1 MMQYGSR
8 IVIYNSENEFA
19 KFGNLKNLFFSSF
32 KAREND
38 QQFDI
43 SNMSDL

>member
-8 IVIYNSENEFA
+8 IVIYIQLTENEFA

-38 QQFDI
+38 
-43 SNMSDL
+43 